1 MANKKI
7 FYAVIAEVWNGTQFD
22 EDECTSYCE
31 DKNLAKTE
39 FEKVKGDI
47 IGVFEDCYEKDDDS
61 VKIVITD
68 RYMPDGERLCRIT
81 AKDGD
86 DSDCCVI
93 RMRELK
99 MICR

>member
-1 MANKKI
+1 MANKKN
-7 FYAVIAEVWNGTQFD
+7 FYAVIAEVRNGTHFD

-31 DKNLAKTE
+31 DKNLAETE

-47 IGVFEDCYEKDDDS
+47 IGVFEDCYEN
-61 VKIVITD
+61 VITN
-68 RYMPDGERLCRIT
+68 RYMSDGERLCRIT